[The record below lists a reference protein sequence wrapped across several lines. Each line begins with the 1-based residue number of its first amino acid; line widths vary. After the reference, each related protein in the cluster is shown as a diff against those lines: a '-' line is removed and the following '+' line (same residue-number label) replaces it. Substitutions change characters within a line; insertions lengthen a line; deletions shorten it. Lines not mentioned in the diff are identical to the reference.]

1 MIEFLMNY
9 VTWQL
14 ILAMVIAYSLG
25 WLWYA
30 DSVFGKTWRAQQPHR
45 SDEDYEGM
53 SEMLITGAIS
63 LILSTV
69 IIIIVFDAFGK
80 HGFLAFLL
88 ASIAGMYVGN
98 SADGGTRTKWLI
110 DGGYVAVQYIII
122 VIGLIASAMY
132 V

>member
-80 HGFLAFLL
+80 HGFLSFLL

-132 V
+132 A

>member
-63 LILSTV
+63 LILSTA

-132 V
+132 A

>member
-1 MIEFLMNY
+1 MIEFLTAY

-132 V
+132 A